1 MKTHQKQFIK
11 TLESFDYGRNTYD
24 KFREF
29 CKVTTYSLAS
39 PFYPELAWKELEPIK
54 LLEDK
59 DRLAAYEECLNI
71 LVDALESE
79 SQDFLGFVFSLNE
92 FGNSRNGQFFT
103 PFSISLLCAKLQ
115 ITGYEEIIQQQ
126 GLVKIM
132 EPACGS
138 GGMIIA
144 VREALLNKGY
154 NVSSLYAELTDIDEL
169 CFFMAYIQISLYGIA
184 ARVVHGDTLRSEI
197 YRELYTP
204 IYFLDNFR
212 LRLLIS
218 DLSSNRQ

>member
-1 MKTHQKQFIK
+1 MESHQKQFIK
-11 TLESFDYGRNTYD
+11 KLESFDYGRNTYD

-29 CKVTTYSLAS
+29 CKVTAYSLAS
-39 PFYPELAWKELEPIK
+39 PFYPELARKELESIK
-54 LLEDK
+54 LIEDK
-59 DRLAAYEECLNI
+59 QKLAAYETCLDI

-92 FGNSRNGQFFT
+92 FGNNRSGQFFT
-103 PFSISLLCAKLQ
+103 PFNISLLVARLQ
-115 ITGYEEIIQQQ
+115 ISGHEEIIKQK
-126 GLVKIM
+126 GLVKIL

-144 VREALLNKGY
+144 VREVLLNSGY
-154 NVSSLYAELTDIDEL
+154 NTNNLYAELTDIDEL

-184 ARVVHGDTLRSEI
+184 ARVVHGDTLRPKI
-197 YRELYTP
+197 FRELYTP
-204 IYFLDNFR
+204 VYFIDNYK

-218 DLSSNRQ
+218 DLSQNLG